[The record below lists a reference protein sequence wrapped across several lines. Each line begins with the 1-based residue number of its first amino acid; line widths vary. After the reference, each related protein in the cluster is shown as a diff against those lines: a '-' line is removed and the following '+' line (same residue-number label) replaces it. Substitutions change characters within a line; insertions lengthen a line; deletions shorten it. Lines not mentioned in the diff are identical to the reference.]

1 MGVQFSTSTP
11 KFKERSK
18 AILNRIHTPRRT
30 PKKSGGTRKRF
41 KNKTFSKLYGFKY

>member
-11 KFKERSK
+11 KSKERSK
-18 AILNRIHTPRRT
+18 AIANRIHTPRRT
-30 PKKSGGTRKRF
+30 PKKGGTRKRF